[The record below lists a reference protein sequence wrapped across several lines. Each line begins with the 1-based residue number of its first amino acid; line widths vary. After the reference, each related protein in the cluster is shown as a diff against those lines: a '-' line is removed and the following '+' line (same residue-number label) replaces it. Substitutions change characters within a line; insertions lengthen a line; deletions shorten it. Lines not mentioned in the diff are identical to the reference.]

1 MSGFLSV
8 LVSYGATVVKAAYQK
23 IIASDTASQAGANF
37 GSAVALSG
45 DGNYIV
51 VGSSL
56 AGSADDGAVY
66 VYYSNNGTW
75 EEQAKLVASNAVA
88 GDWFGC
94 AVDITKNGDRIII
107 GAQHANALPYN
118 QDNSGAAYIFQ
129 RTGTSWTEELY
140 LSGGDG
146 GTNDYF
152 GSSVAI
158 NDDGTAIF
166 VGAYGDD
173 TGSTSSVGYIHT
185 YIRNGSS
192 WAGLD
197 WKADAEDLPTTAT
210 EGSAYHG
217 WTVACNADG
226 TRCIEGGPG
235 DNNQGKTNCGV
246 VTIHHRTLGVAGWKH
261 VTNSA
266 WSAFMKTY
274 AVWYGS
280 GNTTRT
286 ISVSVDFPTTD
297 AYTFSYQADNTITW
311 DIDGGSPVSFSGYT
325 TILPTT
331 VLNLSE
337 GTHILNISIDDA
349 GGSGYGGA
357 MTIADSVGNI
367 IWTTLELVT
376 TAWVKDIWL
385 EPPYASTNGQFGW
398 SVAMDGAGDRV
409 VIGAVGESPTGIT
422 SAGAVYVYQRTGTVW
437 SLVQQLV
444 ASDPADGDKFG
455 YSVSINAT
463 GDKITVGAI
472 YANLPTKNTAGAA
485 YVFERSGATWSQSL
499 KLTADDAVI
508 GDNLGSAIALN
519 DAGTGVVVGSLNNDP
534 LGSIDSGAAYY
545 FPLTVTP
552 PYVPVDPYWNDV
564 VLLITADNGAQG
576 SKIFVD
582 LSKNNI
588 GLTSHLAVVTDT
600 SIKKFGSG
608 SIAFPTAGY
617 LITPTTSILDFTDA
631 LMTIEAWVYPTAVSI
646 PHSCIVMNPNST
658 SGKGWELQM
667 EDTTRRLTFQYNFG
681 VSGKF
686 LSGPVLN
693 LNTWNHVAVTYDGST
708 IRLYADGVLGNSI
721 TTQLNMG
728 TGGIRIGWHA
738 DTGSGS
744 AADFRGYMDEIRI
757 TKGVARYTGTTYTVP
772 TTSFYI

>member
-8 LVSYGATVVKAAYQK
+8 LVSYGATAAKALYQK

-66 VYYSNNGTW
+66 VYYNNNGTW
-75 EEQAKLVASNAVA
+75 VEQAKLVASNAVA

-94 AVDITKNGDRIII
+94 AVNITKTGDRIIV

-118 QDNSGAAYIFQ
+118 QDNSGAVYIFQ
-129 RTGTSWTEELY
+129 RSGTSWIEELY
-140 LSGGDG
+140 LSGGNG
-146 GTNDYF
+146 GSNDYF

-197 WKADAEDLPTTAT
+197 WKADAEYLPTTAT

-246 VTIHHRTLGVAGWKH
+246 VTIHRRT
-261 VTNSA
+261 S
-266 WSAFMKTY
+266 
-274 AVWYGS
+274 
-280 GNTTRT
+280 
-286 ISVSVDFPTTD
+286 
-297 AYTFSYQADNTITW
+297 
-311 DIDGGSPVSFSGYT
+311 
-325 TILPTT
+325 
-331 VLNLSE
+331 LS
-337 GTHILNISIDDA
+337 S
-349 GGSGYGGA
+349 
-357 MTIADSVGNI
+357 
-367 IWTTLELVT
+367 
-376 TAWVKDIWL
+376 AWVKDIWL
-385 EPPYASTNGQFGW
+385 EPPYASNNGQFGW

-409 VIGAVGESPTGIT
+409 VIGAMGESPTGIT
-422 SAGAVYVYQRTGTVW
+422 SAGAAYIYKRTGTVW
-437 SLVQQLV
+437 ALETQLTAGV
-444 ASDPADGDKFG
+444 KEAGDKFG
-455 YSVSINAT
+455 YSVSINAA
-463 GDKITVGAI
+463 GDKVTIGTI
-472 YANLPTKNTAGAA
+472 YANIPTKAAAGVVF
-485 YVFERSGATWSQSL
+485 VFERSSSIWTQSS
-499 KLTADDAVI
+499 KLTAGDAEA
-508 GDNLGSAIALN
+508 GDNLGSAVSLD
-519 DAGTGVVVGSLNNDP
+519 DAGTGVVVGSLGNDP

-588 GLTSHLAVVTDT
+588 GLTSQLAVVTDT

-631 LMTIEAWVYPTAVSI
+631 LMTIEAWVYPTSFAA
-646 PHSCIVMNPNST
+646 PHSCIVMNPSAA
-658 SGKGWELQM
+658 SGKGWELQV
-667 EDTTRRLTFQYNFG
+667 EDNSRLTFQYNFA
-681 VSGKF
+681 VSGSV
-686 LSGPVLN
+686 LTGDPLN
-693 LNTWNHVAVTYDGST
+693 LNEWNHVAVTYDGST
-708 IRLYADGVLGNSI
+708 IRLYSNGVLGNSI
-721 TTQLNMG
+721 TTTLRMG

-738 DTGSGS
+738 STGGGD
-744 AADFRGYMDEIRI
+744 ADYRGFMDEVRI
-757 TKGVARYTGTTYTVP
+757 TKGVARYTDTTYTIP
-772 TTSFYI
+772 TNSFYS